1 MKMAKTELEYIWLDG
16 DKPIQCLSGKTKIVK
31 GFTLIRL
38 TLVPV

>member
-1 MKMAKTELEYIWLDG
+1 MAKTELEYISLDG
-16 DKPIQCLSGKTKIVK
+16 DKPTQRLSSKTNIVK